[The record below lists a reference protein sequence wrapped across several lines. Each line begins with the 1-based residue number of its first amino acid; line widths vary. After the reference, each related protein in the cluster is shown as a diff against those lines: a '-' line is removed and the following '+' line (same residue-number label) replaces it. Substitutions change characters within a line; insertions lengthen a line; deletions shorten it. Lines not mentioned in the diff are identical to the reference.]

1 MKLGRQLT
9 QESIEG
15 QLEEAGVSATPQRVE
30 IARIMLSQPQHMSAE
45 DVLVAL
51 RKAGATASKA
61 TVYNTLRLFARCGL
75 LRTVIVDPTKV
86 FYDSNTAPHHHFY
99 DVEAGTLTDF
109 RAEEVQLTRLPDLPK
124 GAAMDGVDITVRVR
138 RTRQQT

>member
-9 QESIEG
+9 QQGIEG
-15 QLEEAGVSATPQRVE
+15 QLEEAGVSPTPQRVE

-51 RKAGATASKA
+51 RKAGAAASKA
-61 TVYNTLRLFARCGL
+61 TVYNTLRLFAQCGL

-86 FYDSNTAPHHHFY
+86 FYDSNTVPHHHFY

-138 RTRQQT
+138 TAQPGK

>member
-9 QESIEG
+9 QETVEAR
-15 QLEEAGVSATPQRVE
+15 LEEAGVSPTPQRVE

-51 RKAGATASKA
+51 RKAGAAASKA

-86 FYDSNTAPHHHFY
+86 FYDSNTTHHHHFY

-109 RAEEVQLTRLPDLPK
+109 PAEEVQLTRLPDLPK

-138 RTRQQT
+138 AARPGK

>member
-9 QESIEG
+9 QEAVEA
-15 QLEEAGVSATPQRVE
+15 QLEGTGVAPTPQRVE

-51 RKAGATASKA
+51 RKAGAAASKA
-61 TVYNTLRLFARCGL
+61 TVYNTLRLFAQCGL

-109 RAEEVQLTRLPDLPK
+109 RAEEVQLTRLPDLPE
-124 GAAMDGVDITVRVR
+124 GAAMDGYKKE
-138 RTRQQT
+138 